1 MAQFTD
7 DAYHT
12 WTLRIDIAAIRR
24 VRALH
29 GIDLAKVFASR
40 DAFEALYSDIV
51 LLVDVI
57 YTICKPQADELGIT
71 DEQFGAG
78 LAGDALGRAI
88 HAFEEAAIEFLPESR
103 RRGVLRQMIEAGRAM
118 QAQATLRI
126 ENALPDLIKT
136 GMREELT
143 RLDSQIEQLRSSSS
157 ATATGP

>member
-7 DAYHT
+7 DQYRT
-12 WTLRIDIAAIRR
+12 WSLRIDIAAIRR

-71 DEQFGAG
+71 DEQFGAA

-126 ENALPDLIKT
+126 ENALPDLIQT
-136 GMREELT
+136 GIREELT
-143 RLDSQIEQLRSSSS
+143 RLDTQIEQLTRNSN
-157 ATATGP
+157 ATATGH